1 MPRPPVRPA
10 TGATTSLPN
19 THDVGTRTSWN
30 LRPEVA
36 FLTPEW
42 QQKRAEM
49 KRICSNCH
57 AGDWVENFY
66 FQYDALVNMSNDKFF
81 IPARDVMKKLAADGK
96 ITNIPF
102 DSQIKWTYYELW
114 HHQGRRARMGASM
127 MGNDYVQWHGMYEV
141 PRSFTANF
149 WRRPSSLCRVPPRR
163 SGIPQQ
169 MPG

>member
-1 MPRPPVRPA
+1 M
-10 TGATTSLPN
+10 GATTSLPN

-36 FLTPEW
+36 FLTPDW

-49 KRICSNCH
+49 KQICAHCH
-57 AGDWVENFY
+57 ASDWVENFY

-81 IPARDVMKKLAADGK
+81 IPARDVMKKLAAAGK

-114 HHQGRRARMGASM
+114 HHQGRRARMGACM
-127 MGNDYVQWHGMYEV
+127 KW

-149 WRRPSSLCRVPPRR
+149 CPKPSSLCRVSPRR
-163 SGIPQQ
+163 SKIPQP

>member
-36 FLTPEW
+36 FLTPDW

-81 IPARDVMKKLAADGK
+81 IPARDVMKKLAAAGK

-102 DSQIKWTYYELW
+102 DSQIKVDLL
-114 HHQGRRARMGASM
+114 RAVATPG
-127 MGNDYVQWHGMYEV
+127 
-141 PRSFTANF
+141 
-149 WRRPSSLCRVPPRR
+149 PPRTHWR
-163 SGIPQQ
+163 IHDGQRLRA
-169 MPG
+169 MAWHV